1 MTSDLKPGL
10 ITDSGNFELVKR
22 IESLDELYFVLSEKQ
37 SIFARHRMYP
47 TAFIFSWQMRLCFI
61 WMGRGWFWTTKK
73 IN

>member
-10 ITDSGNFELVKR
+10 ITDSGNFELVKM
-22 IESLDELYFVLSEKQ
+22 IESLNELWEVLNANE

-47 TAFIFSWQMRLCFI
+47 SSFFRRWHLQLASAWLSSGYFYTA
-61 WMGRGWFWTTKK
+61 KK